1 MWTLNHPTQS
11 DARHMWR
18 IARDSGVLDLN
29 SSYSYLLWCTDFS
42 STSAVAR
49 VDGDP
54 IGFVSGYLRPSGSLM
69 IWQVGVDEAYR
80 GKGLAASMLA
90 WLSDSLATL
99 QGEPLIM
106 ETTVTQSN
114 TASRALFAGF
124 ARRRDMELTEST
136 GFGVDLFPDAHEA
149 EPLLR
154 LTPLKHLDHP
164 KNSA

>member
-1 MWTLNHPTQS
+1 MSHPLQS

-18 IARDSGVLDLN
+18 IARDSGVLDVN
-29 SSYSYLLWCTDFS
+29 SSYSYLLWCTDFP

-49 VDGDP
+49 VDDKVV
-54 IGFVSGYLRPSGSLM
+54 GFVTGYIRPSGSLM

-80 GKGLAASMLA
+80 GKGLAATLLA
-90 WLSDSLATL
+90 WLADSLATL

-124 ARRRDMELTEST
+124 ARRRDMNLVESN
-136 GFGVDLFPDAHEA
+136 GFSADLFPDAHEA

-154 LTPLKHLDHP
+154 LTPQDPHK
-164 KNSA
+164 SAQR

>member
-1 MWTLNHPTQS
+1 MSHPTQS
-11 DARHMWR
+11 DALHMWR

-29 SSYSYLLWCTDFS
+29 SSYSYVLWCTDFP
-42 STSAVAR
+42 STSAVAK
-49 VDGDP
+49 VGDEV
-54 IGFVSGYLRPSGSLM
+54 IGYVTGYLRPSGSLM

-80 GKGLAASMLA
+80 GNGLAASMLA
-90 WLSDSLATL
+90 WLADSLATL
-99 QGEPLIM
+99 QGEPLVM

-124 ARRRDMELTEST
+124 ARRRGMELTESH

-154 LTPLKHLDHP
+154 LTPQEHMKRP
-164 KNSA
+164 NNSA

>member
-1 MWTLNHPTQS
+1 
-11 DARHMWR
+11 MWR

-29 SSYSYLLWCTDFS
+29 SSYAYLLWCTDFP

-49 VDGDP
+49 MDGEP
-54 IGFVSGYLRPSGSLM
+54 IGFIAGYLRPSGSLM

-80 GKGLAASMLA
+80 GFGLAASMLG
-90 WLSDSLATL
+90 WLADSLATL
-99 QGEPLIM
+99 QGEPLVM

-124 ARRRDMELTEST
+124 ARRRDMRLTESP
-136 GFGVDLFPDAHEA
+136 GFGEDLFPDAHEA

-154 LTPLKHLDHP
+154 LIPLKPHQAP
-164 KNSA
+164 RESA